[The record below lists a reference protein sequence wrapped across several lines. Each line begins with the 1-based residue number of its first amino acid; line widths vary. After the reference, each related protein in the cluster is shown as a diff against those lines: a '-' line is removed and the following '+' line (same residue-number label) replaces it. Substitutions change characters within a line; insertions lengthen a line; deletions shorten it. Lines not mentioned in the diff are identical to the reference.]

1 VDDSIALAAAH
12 FSSLAIRTIGL
23 LAASL
28 LVLQSL
34 YLVAF
39 TIYITRKPP
48 RDKRQ

>member
-1 VDDSIALAAAH
+1 MQDSFVIAAAH

-28 LVLQSL
+28 LVLQSM

-39 TIYITRKPP
+39 TIYITSKRLQ
-48 RDKRQ
+48 DKRQ

>member
-1 VDDSIALAAAH
+1 MDDSIALAAAY
-12 FSSLAIRTIGL
+12 FSSLALRTIGL

-39 TIYITRKPP
+39 TIYITRK
-48 RDKRQ
+48 RLQDKPQ